1 MGRFALIPAVYVVFR
16 RHRDGRSEVL
26 LQYRRGTGFMDEH
39 WACGAAGHVEAGES
53 VVEAAVREACEEV
66 GVVID
71 ADDVV
76 PLTVV
81 HRRHEDDTPVN
92 QRVDFFVAVDSWQG
106 EPRTVEPDKSA
117 DLGWFPLDALPVPVV
132 PHELRVLRGLADG
145 DLERLCSLGFPHDE
159 GRTCFT

>member
-1 MGRFALIPAVYVVFR
+1 MGRFALIPAAYVVFR
-16 RHRDGRSEVL
+16 RHREGRREVL

-53 VVEAAVREACEEV
+53 VVRAAVREAREEL

-71 ADDVV
+71 ADDLV

-81 HRRHEDDTPVN
+81 HRRHEDDSPVN
-92 QRVDFFVAVDSWQG
+92 QRVDFFFAVDSWKG

-117 DLGWFPLDALPVPVV
+117 DLAWFPLDALPAPVV

-145 DLERLCSLGFPHDE
+145 DLALLCTVGFPHDE